1 MMVESMDLI
10 DDYSEYIVVAGM
22 VPDISQELLLLK
34 HHWLAKAFGFCR
46 RGSDV
51 FTLTDFR
58 LWRRLSALLSN
69 V

>member
-1 MMVESMDLI
+1 MTVESMDLI
-10 DDYSEYIVVAGM
+10 YDYIVVAGM